1 MKLCTENCE
10 FKKWKEGKFIC
21 DLHEKDLMYVK
32 IDEGIRFLRCKE
44 CEQEQ
49 KEYEKIGK
57 R

>member
-44 CEQEQ
+44 CE
-49 KEYEKIGK
+49 KEYKEYKKI
-57 R
+57 RR